1 MKHEVI
7 SLYILPFFKLE
18 YRHKNPEIVYIHD
31 LASKSEMEK
40 IKTLARGRMHT
51 TPYVL
56 GGLDKST
63 SGKTALFSRLR
74 TSKIMYMNELLV
86 PEAMDLSRKISQ
98 ITRFRLKEETYA
110 SENFQV
116 MNYGIGGRISSHMD
130 TIGKSIC
137 TLYI

>member
-1 MKHEVI
+1 
-7 SLYILPFFKLE
+7 
-18 YRHKNPEIVYIHD
+18 
-31 LASKSEMEK
+31 
-40 IKTLARGRMHT
+40 MHT

-74 TSKIMYMNELLV
+74 TSKIMYMNEVLV
-86 PEAMDLSRKISQ
+86 PQAMDLSRKIGQ
-98 ITRFRLKEETYA
+98 ITRFRLKEEVYA

-130 TIGKSIC
+130 TVGK
-137 TLYI
+137 